1 MSEVAVKNKFRS
13 DISGFARAI
22 AKTPGAKIGHEM
34 DEKLCPLEHA
44 YIKGSYRRK
53 IFMPKGLI
61 IVSKIHKVEHFYF
74 IMKGKCKVRTEEGIV
89 IIEAPYLGITPAGT
103 QRGIEVLEDCEWVT
117 VHVTNETDLAKIE
130 EQIIAKDFTDPA
142 LPENKNLQIEE
153 EHNV

>member
-22 AKTPGAKIGHEM
+22 AKTPGAKVGHEA
-34 DEKLCPLEHA
+34 DSELCPLEHA
-44 YIKGSYRRK
+44 YVKGAYRRK

-61 IVSKIHKVEHFYF
+61 TVSKIHKVEHFYF

-103 QRGIEVLEDCEWVT
+103 QRGIEVLEDCIWVT
-117 VHVTNETDLAKIE
+117 VHVTDETDLEKIE
-130 EQIIAKDFTDPA
+130 EQIIAKDFNDPA

-153 EHNV
+153 E

>member
-1 MSEVAVKNKFRS
+1 
-13 DISGFARAI
+13 
-22 AKTPGAKIGHEM
+22 
-34 DEKLCPLEHA
+34 
-44 YIKGSYRRK
+44 
-53 IFMPKGLI
+53 MPKGLI